1 MVYDK
6 GAIMGV
12 MAYDK
17 GAIMGVMVYDLDKG
31 ALQSP
36 HIPDVPCPRADVATL
51 PVVSADLAALA
62 SALR

>member
-1 MVYDK
+1 MIYDK
-6 GAIMGV
+6 GTID
-12 MAYDK
+12 YDK
-17 GAIMGVMVYDLDKG
+17 GVLVYDYDKD

-62 SALR
+62 SALRWADFG